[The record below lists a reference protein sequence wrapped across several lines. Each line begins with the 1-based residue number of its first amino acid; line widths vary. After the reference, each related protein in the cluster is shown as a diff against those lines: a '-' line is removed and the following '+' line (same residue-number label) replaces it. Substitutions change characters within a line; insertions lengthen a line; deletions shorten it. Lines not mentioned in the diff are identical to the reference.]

1 MGKENNL
8 EYLIPAMASI
18 DEIARELNKKEA
30 LYIVAYEKDS
40 KIKNL
45 SENMI
50 EAETI
55 KFISRN
61 CDCGQ
66 RIFERSLIFIFIA
79 AIKELLP
86 EEEVI
91 VEHSLS
97 GGVYLLLEKS
107 RSDSYLK
114 KVIIKKMTEFIEK
127 DLPIKKVMHPIEE
140 IKEYFKEKG
149 YFDKHY
155 MLNYLEEEEVP
166 MYELGN
172 AKETFYG
179 ELIPSC
185 GYVKKF
191 DIEIHGEG
199 FVLLFPDRFS
209 DYKIP
214 NFTPR
219 HNLARTFNE
228 WGKYVD
234 FMDIGN
240 VADLN
245 YHIERGRQDLIIRVN
260 EALHEKKI
268 AGISDQICESGDK
281 GKLILIAGPSSAGKT
296 TFMGRLMIQLMT
308 NGKRPLRISLD
319 DYFIN
324 REDTPRDQNGDYDY
338 ESLYALDLNL
348 FNKNIED
355 LLNGFSAEIPIYDF
369 VSGSRKKET
378 KIIKPGRD
386 QPIIIEGI
394 HGINEELT
402 FSLPRSDKFKI
413 FISPMTQLNI
423 DRHNRIPTS
432 DIRKLRRMV
441 RDERTRGIKPIDT
454 FKRWESVRN
463 GEENNIFPYQEDAD
477 AMFNSALVYE
487 LAVMKKFAEP
497 LLREIP
503 AESFH
508 YHEAQR
514 LLTFLKSFAKIEI
527 GKNAIPENSILK
539 EFIG

>member
-1 MGKENNL
+1 
-8 EYLIPAMASI
+8 
-18 DEIARELNKKEA
+18 
-30 LYIVAYEKDS
+30 
-40 KIKNL
+40 
-45 SENMI
+45 
-50 EAETI
+50 
-55 KFISRN
+55 
-61 CDCGQ
+61 
-66 RIFERSLIFIFIA
+66 
-79 AIKELLP
+79 
-86 EEEVI
+86 
-91 VEHSLS
+91 
-97 GGVYLLLEKS
+97 
-107 RSDSYLK
+107 
-114 KVIIKKMTEFIEK
+114 
-127 DLPIKKVMHPIEE
+127 
-140 IKEYFKEKG
+140 
-149 YFDKHY
+149 
-155 MLNYLEEEEVP
+155 
-166 MYELGN
+166 
-172 AKETFYG
+172 
-179 ELIPSC
+179 
-185 GYVKKF
+185 
-191 DIEIHGEG
+191 
-199 FVLLFPDRFS
+199 
-209 DYKIP
+209 
-214 NFTPR
+214 
-219 HNLARTFNE
+219 
-228 WGKYVD
+228 
-234 FMDIGN
+234 
-240 VADLN
+240 
-245 YHIERGRQDLIIRVN
+245 
-260 EALHEKKI
+260 
-268 AGISDQICESGDK
+268 
-281 GKLILIAGPSSAGKT
+281 
-296 TFMGRLMIQLMT
+296 MT